1 MTVSV
6 AFASGGAPYSLGPE
20 IVKHEVPWS
29 EKEDSRLFFR
39 GGPSGAF
46 PTVSTLQSAAQTAAT
61 PCQVRADAA
70 GSGIF
75 YTTWRWDWRSSQRN
89 RLSVVGDESV
99 EYDVPVMVD
108 RGGSGIVRES
118 FAHSELVERYL
129 DVRLVPQVG
138 DGVIALGGM
147 SFRTTEAD
155 NVRLCFG
162 T

>member
-1 MTVSV
+1 
-6 AFASGGAPYSLGPE
+6 
-20 IVKHEVPWS
+20 
-29 EKEDSRLFFR
+29 
-39 GGPSGAF
+39 
-46 PTVSTLQSAAQTAAT
+46 
-61 PCQVRADAA
+61 
-70 GSGIF
+70 
-75 YTTWRWDWRSSQRN
+75 
-89 RLSVVGDESV
+89 
-99 EYDVPVMVD
+99 MVD